1 MHTPTTP
8 ASPRSR
14 GRRAALAAA
23 SVVLVACGALALV
36 PPTSAGYTD
45 ATYAQAD
52 LTTELTLLPVPYD
65 QSAGTGLF
73 LTPDGALYTSG
84 QRASGNGAGG
94 TSTAA
99 DAPTR
104 VAFPAGTVVVEAI
117 GSSNDFTDSAATS
130 WAALD
135 ADGHVWTWG
144 RPVGLPGLLGRGPL
158 SLAASY
164 TPGQVVP
171 APGAGS
177 LPRFI
182 DLERIENQFLA
193 LDESGRMWA
202 WGYGGEN
209 LPLSSLNP
217 TGNSY
222 PTVVDAV
229 AVTPGAGA
237 CTGANNGGAVTWHSI
252 WGGNNAAAA
261 VSTSGLVYT
270 WGYDHGA
277 LDGTWTIQRCPIL
290 NDQANRALFRAHPD
304 LYTTADGRTY
314 DESVLTTEAERLA
327 RYTEIVQ
334 HSRTRTLEACA
345 APVAKTVT
353 TVDDS
358 GCPVRQFGYSAR
370 APRMLLAGG
379 DLYTWQV
386 ATEVVSGAPMLGR
399 ASTSNTWSVEGS
411 RYRATVALRGV
422 EETSAG
428 IGHVRAL
435 LADGRVLGWGRNSHC
450 QAIGARASGAG
461 SCDSPV
467 AAEIV
472 TLPREVVGQPA
483 GITRLATTACLSWMA
498 SADGALWASGAGSDA
513 GYAFVQCAAGVPAAP
528 AYDQTPPHRDGTPY
542 GTRVTQNLS
551 VRQLR

>member
-1 MHTPTTP
+1 MHAPTIP
-8 ASPRSR
+8 SSPRAR

-23 SVVLVACGALALV
+23 AVVLAVCGALAAV

-52 LTTELTLLPVPYD
+52 LAAELTLLPVPYD
-65 QSAGTGLF
+65 QSAGTALF
-73 LTPDGALYTSG
+73 LTPAGGLYMSG
-84 QRASGNGAGG
+84 QRTSGNGAGG
-94 TSTAA
+94 TSSAS
-99 DAPTR
+99 DAPTE
-104 VAFPAGTVVVEAI
+104 VALPEGTAIVEAI
-117 GSSNDFTDSAATS
+117 GSSNDFSDPSATS

-135 ADGHVWTWG
+135 SDGRIWTWG
-144 RPVGLPGLLGRGPL
+144 RPVGLPGLLGRGPI
-158 SLAASY
+158 SLTASY
-164 TPGQVVP
+164 SPGQVVP

-182 DLERIENQFLA
+182 DLERIENQFIA

-229 AVTPGAGA
+229 AMTPGAGA
-237 CTGANNGGAVTWHSI
+237 CTGANNGGPVTWHSI

-270 WGYDHGA
+270 WGYDHA
-277 LDGTWTIQRCPIL
+277 TLDGTWTIQRCPIL
-290 NDQANRALFRAHPD
+290 NDQANRALFRAYPD

-314 DESVLTTEAERLA
+314 DESVLTTESQRLA
-327 RYTEIVQ
+327 RYAEIVE
-334 HSRTRTLEACA
+334 HRRTGALDACA
-345 APVAKTVT
+345 APVAKTAT
-353 TVDDS
+353 TVDGS
-358 GCPVRQFGYSAR
+358 GCPVRQFAYGAR
-370 APRMLLAGG
+370 APRMLMADG

-386 ATEVVSGAPMLGR
+386 ATEVVSGAPLLGR
-399 ASTSNTWSVEGS
+399 TSTSNTWSVDGS
-411 RYRATVALRGV
+411 RYKATVALRGV
-422 EETSAG
+422 VETSPG

-461 SCDSPV
+461 TCDIPV
-467 AAEIV
+467 ASEIV
-472 TLPREVVGQPA
+472 TLPRQVVGQPE

-498 SADGALWASGAGSDA
+498 STDGALWASGAASDA
-513 GYAFVQCAAGVPAAP
+513 GSAFVQCAAGVPAAP
-528 AYDQTPPHRDGTPY
+528 AYDRTPPHRDGSPF